1 MIVNINFHFSRC
13 KILLFVESGSVYIRQ
28 AHLAYQSLRA
38 IHRDFI
44 MVFALW
50 FDFDES
56 VRLKKTVRWGQHVVE
71 GGGFWA
77 LRLALAR
84 ALDRK
89 AA

>member
-13 KILLFVESGSVYIRQ
+13 KTLLFVESGSVYIRQ

-44 MVFALW
+44 MVFAY
-50 FDFDES
+50 DFDES
-56 VRLKKTVRWGQHVVE
+56 VRLKKNSKVGPTRRGGRWIRGS
-71 GGGFWA
+71 A
-77 LRLALAR
+77 AR